1 LLRPYNNE
9 QGDIMAYKLS
19 KWDLSQL
26 YSGYD
31 SPELENAFDMIEE
44 QVASFEG
51 VRNKLTPDISTEQF
65 MDVMKADETS
75 TRIANKLYSFAGLSF
90 TADTQDQKAQALQ
103 ARVMQFLAENQNRT
117 LFFSLWWKELDD
129 ANAKRLMD
137 ASGDYR
143 YYLEA
148 MRLYKPHTL
157 SEAEEKIINLKN
169 VTGVSALGNL
179 YDSITNR
186 YVYKMKV
193 GGKEKEM
200 TAGELYSYRYSTDPA
215 VRAASYQSQFKVLA
229 ADGNILGQIYQTILR
244 DWHSENINL
253 RKFKNSIAPRN
264 LSNDVPDEAVEALLS
279 VARKNVG
286 IFQRYFKMKA
296 KHLGMKKIRRYDIYA
311 PLAASKKTYE
321 WDTAVN
327 MVLDAFQ
334 GFSPKVAELAKRV
347 FDQNRIDSEVRK
359 GKRGGAFCWGFLP
372 EETPYVLVNYQGNSR
387 EVATLAHELGHA
399 IHAMLAEHH
408 STYTFH
414 SSLPLA
420 ETASTFAEMVLIDKL
435 LTEEKDESVR
445 RDILFK
451 QMDDAYATIMRQS
464 YFALFEKTAHELT
477 QKNASVD
484 DLANA
489 YLENLK
495 EQFGDSLELSDEFK
509 WEWVGIPHI
518 YQTPFYVYAYA
529 FGQLL
534 VLALYQ
540 QFKAEGESFKP
551 KYLKI
556 LSAGGS
562 ESPERILSEAG
573 INIRDAKFWQGGFD
587 VLEKLVT
594 ELEKLPVE
602 KAKRDAKSVKSK
614 AAKPAKKAA
623 VKKVT
628 AKKKAPAKKVAKA
641 KKKK

>member
-1 LLRPYNNE
+1 
-9 QGDIMAYKLS
+9 MAYKLS
-19 KWDLSQL
+19 TWDLSQI
-26 YSGYD
+26 YPGFESA
-31 SPELENAFDMIEE
+31 ELQNAFDMIEE
-44 QVASFEG
+44 HVASFEG
-51 VRNKLTPDISTEQF
+51 VRGKLAPEISTEQF
-65 MDVMKADETS
+65 MQIMKSDETA
-75 TRIANKLYSFAGLSF
+75 TRIANKLYSYSGLAF

-169 VTGVSALGNL
+169 VNGVNALGNL

-186 YVYKMKV
+186 YMFKMKV

-200 TAGELYSYRYSTDPA
+200 TASELFSYRYSTDPA
-215 VRAASYQSQFKVLA
+215 VRAASYQSQFKVYA
-229 ADGNILGQIYQTILR
+229 EDGPILGQIYQTILR

-264 LSNDVPDEAVEALLS
+264 LSNDVPDEAVEALLG
-279 VARKNVG
+279 VARKNTGV
-286 IFQRYFKMKA
+286 FQRYFKMKA
-296 KHLGMKKIRRYDIYA
+296 KHLGMKKMRRYDIYA
-311 PLAASKKTYE
+311 PLAASKKKYD
-321 WDTAVN
+321 WNTAVN
-327 MVLDAFQ
+327 MVLDAFA
-334 GFSPKVAELAKRV
+334 GFSPKVADLAKRV
-347 FDQNRIDSEVRK
+347 FDQNRIDSEIRK

-372 EETPYVLVNYQGNSR
+372 EETPYVMVNYQGNSR

-408 STYTFH
+408 SAYTFH

-420 ETASTFAEMVLIDKL
+420 ETASTFAEMILIDKL
-435 LTEEKDESVR
+435 LSEEKDESVR

-451 QMDDAYATIMRQS
+451 QMDDAYATVMRQS
-464 YFALFEKTAHELT
+464 YFAIFEKTAHELT

-484 DLANA
+484 DLSAA
-489 YLENLK
+489 YLDNLK
-495 EQFGDSLELSDEFK
+495 EQFGDSLDLSDEFK

-518 YQTPFYVYAYA
+518 YQVPFYVYAYA

-534 VLALYQ
+534 VYALYQ
-540 QFKAEGESFKP
+540 MFKAEGESFKP

-556 LSAGGS
+556 LSAGGA
-562 ESPERILSEAG
+562 EAPERILKEAG
-573 INIRDAKFWQGGFD
+573 VDIRDPKFWQGGFD
-587 VLEKLVT
+587 FLGRLVS

-602 KAKRDAKSVKSK
+602 KAKKPGAKSVKSK
-614 AAKPAKKAA
+614 VKPVKRKV
-623 VKKVT
+623 VKKVS
-628 AKKKAPAKKVAKA
+628 KA